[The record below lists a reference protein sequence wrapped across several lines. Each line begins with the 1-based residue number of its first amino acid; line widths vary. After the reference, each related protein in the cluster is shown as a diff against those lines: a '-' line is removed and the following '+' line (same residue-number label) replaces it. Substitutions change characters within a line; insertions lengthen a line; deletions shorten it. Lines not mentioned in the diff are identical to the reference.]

1 MMKAIPG
8 RSIRDRNGDMKIVV
22 ASASGSNGNG
32 YGKLLAFSGDGAP
45 FGAFNDDVAA
55 FPQSARR
62 VVGKMEIL
70 RGPACPRAKV
80 PQI

>member
-1 MMKAIPG
+1 
-8 RSIRDRNGDMKIVV
+8 MKIVV

-55 FPQSARR
+55 FPPDLDG
-62 VVGKMEIL
+62 VGTPIL
-70 RGPACPRAKV
+70 RPGIAPLPGGSAFAADGVGFV
-80 PQI
+80 PGGRLLTRR